1 MTLTEMKTFIK
12 SSGNAGLVKELVE
25 NLNMSV
31 EDAVS
36 YVYDTLTLTKEQFVA
51 KYF

>member
-1 MTLTEMKTFIK
+1 MTIAEMKTFIK
-12 SSGNAGLVKELVE
+12 SSGSAHLVKELVE
-25 NLNMSV
+25 NLNMDV
-31 EDAVS
+31 EGAVS